1 MATVIH
7 DDFLDAMLGNPTHS
21 VIDFNA
27 DNIDVSLLDE
37 TDSGTITAS
46 FVDYDEVDAAT
57 VVATTDLASIT
68 IGTVATGA
76 LDAADTTFS
85 AVAAGDAADF
95 LTLHVLHR
103 HRRRRRLPLTL
114 EEQRHPGDFAACGDV
129 GLGHDRSAGHA
140 ERWRHHCHLERLR
153 AHHAHLKGDV
163 WLPLLSIR

>member
-1 MATVIH
+1 LATVIH

-57 VVATTDLASIT
+57 VVATTDVASIT
-68 IGTVATGA
+68 IGVVATGA

-85 AVAAGDAADF
+85 SVTGDAADF
-95 LTLHVLHR
+95 LSLWKNSGTPATSPLAVTWDSATTGLPVTPNGGDIVSTWNASGLITL
-103 HRRRRRLPLTL
+103 T
-114 EEQRHPGDFAACGDV
+114 
-129 GLGHDRSAGHA
+129 
-140 ERWRHHCHLERLR
+140 
-153 AHHAHLKGDV
+153 
-163 WLPLLSIR
+163 

>member
-1 MATVIH
+1 LATVIH

-57 VVATTDLASIT
+57 VVATTDVASIT
-68 IGTVATGA
+68 IGVVATGA

-85 AVAAGDAADF
+85 SVSGDAADF
-95 LTLHVLHR
+95 LSLWKNSGTPATSPLAVTWDSATTGLPVTPNGGDIVSTTL
-103 HRRRRRLPLTL
+103 T
-114 EEQRHPGDFAACGDV
+114 
-129 GLGHDRSAGHA
+129 
-140 ERWRHHCHLERLR
+140 
-153 AHHAHLKGDV
+153 
-163 WLPLLSIR
+163 